1 MSALSNTYLT
11 FSAIGN
17 REDLVDIIYNI
28 SPTECPFQ
36 AAIGKNKADS
46 TLHEWQ
52 TDILAAATTNAAL
65 QGDDS
70 TNSYTFTA
78 PSYTIRLNNRTQIS
92 RKDVIVSGTQDA
104 VAKAGRK
111 KEMVYQLVKKSKEL
125 MRDMEFVLTQTGT
138 RQAGGTTTAPTL
150 VALENWYG
158 VTASAVTTNTSLG
171 AGGINSTTS
180 GAGGGIGSAA
190 RTDGTQ
196 RPLTE
201 SLLKGVLQGCYTNG
215 GEVDLLMA
223 GPFNK
228 TVISGFTGN
237 NTRMQDTSDKKLISA
252 IDIYVSDFGTH
263 RVVANRFSRD
273 RTLNC
278 VMTDMFAV
286 SYLRPKQTIDL
297 AKTGDNEKAWIL
309 AEYTLESR
317 NDSGS
322 GCVAD
327 ITTA

>member
-1 MSALSNTYLT
+1 MA
-11 FSAIGN
+11 
-17 REDLVDIIYNI
+17 
-28 SPTECPFQ
+28 
-36 AAIGKNKADS
+36 
-46 TLHEWQ
+46 
-52 TDILAAATTNAAL
+52 
-65 QGDDS
+65 

-78 PSYTIRLNNRTQIS
+78 PVYTKRLGNRTQIS
-92 RKDVIVSGTQDA
+92 RKDVLVSGTQDA

-111 KEMVYQLVKKSKEL
+111 KEMVYQLTKKAKEL
-125 MRDMEFVLTQTGT
+125 SRDMEYVLTQVGVNVTGS
-138 RQAGGTTTAPTL
+138 AGTAPTL
-150 VALENWYG
+150 ASLENWYG
-158 VTASAVTTNTSLG
+158 FTTSAVTTNTSFGSGG
-171 AGGINSTTS
+171 ANATNTQTTV
-180 GAGGGIGSAA
+180 

-215 GEVDLLMA
+215 GEPDLIMV

-237 NTRMQDTSDKKLISA
+237 NTRMQDTSDKKLITA
-252 IDIYVSDFGTH
+252 IDIYVSDFGSH
-263 RVVANRFSRD
+263 KVVANRFSRD
-273 RTLNC
+273 RTVNC

-327 ITTA
+327 VTTS